1 MALRYFN
8 PRPGSAPAASGAAN
22 PVTHALDVFVLEGA
36 HGQATEWVVGFDDLG
51 QLAAQPGA
59 DVAAGAGPRAQ
70 LAYHEVAGGARRVLA
85 LPELHLFA
93 LQLVEQ
99 APQSPGFDD
108 PVHLYGTLLGPLT
121 PGGLIAAGAVEGQ
134 LTVTRGDLLE
144 AAARGARHAFRH
156 GGGAG
161 GPAGVAGA
169 RSFHLLLPG
178 DRGEEI
184 ERGAGVVLAYPI
196 MAADLHAAVPG
207 NEFFFNQILYDV
219 ITALWADVQTEA
231 PPPRRRP
238 EDVPVPDRTA
248 AVQRLLREG
257 FVVEGN
263 QVVRRRKGLL
273 GSVLGAL
280 IEDRRPLPA
289 EGHCDQYVQLAD
301 EALSVVLSWPSPR
314 ARSLRA
320 CVRSDLGQ
328 ASTIM
333 AAWPSLSASST
344 PFWPPPPPPPP
355 PPRRPA
361 GPPAWMADFI
371 AARVPAGAPPPIV
384 TGARSRLHDDPT
396 LTGHASAQPPAWMS
410 DFARADTTAAEAP
423 PGESADRAAKPE
435 DPATAA
441 KPDWLKDFD
450 P

>member
-8 PRPGSAPAASGAAN
+8 PRPGSAAQSGGH
-22 PVTHALDVFVLEGA
+22 PVTHALDAFVLEGA

-51 QLAAQPGA
+51 QLAAQPSA
-59 DVAAGAGPRAQ
+59 DVAAGSGLRAQ

-99 APQSPGFDD
+99 APQSPGVDD

-121 PGGLIAAGAVEGQ
+121 PAGGIAPGAVEGQ

-161 GPAGVAGA
+161 GPAGA

-178 DRGEEI
+178 DRSEEI

-196 MAADLHAAVPG
+196 FAPDLHAAVPG

-219 ITALWADVQTEA
+219 ITALWTDVQTEA

-257 FVVEGN
+257 FVVEGDE
-263 QVVRRRKGLL
+263 VVRRRKGLL

-289 EGHCDQYVQLAD
+289 EGHCDGYVQLAE
-301 EALSVVLSWPSPR
+301 EALAVVPSWPSAR

-320 CVRSDLGQ
+320 CVRSRVGQ
-328 ASTIM
+328 EPAIAT
-333 AAWPSLSASST
+333 AWPSLASSS
-344 PFWPPPPPPPP
+344 WPPPPPPPP
-355 PPRRPA
+355 PPSRRPA
-361 GPPAWMADFI
+361 GPPAWMEDFI
-371 AARVPAGAPPPIV
+371 EARVPAGAPPPIV
-384 TGARSRLHDDPT
+384 TGARRRPDDATP
-396 LTGHASAQPPAWMS
+396 LGGGPAQPPPWMS
-410 DFARADTTAAEAP
+410 DFAAPKTEAP
-423 PGESADRAAKPE
+423 D
-435 DPATAA
+435 DPAPPD
-441 KPDWLKDFD
+441 KPDWSKDFD